1 MKNFKNLLLG
11 VGLMSAMLSS
21 CGSAPTS
28 ALTLSGLIPAAFDS
42 TIYGKDTKLIVLK
55 NNKGMEV
62 CLTNYGGRVVSLCVP
77 DKNSIES

>member
-11 VGLMSAMLSS
+11 EG
-21 CGSAPTS
+21 
-28 ALTLSGLIPAAFDS
+28 SGLNPAAFDS

-62 CLTNYGGRVVSLCVP
+62 CLTNYGGRVVSLSVP

>member
-11 VGLMSAMLSS
+11 VSLMSAMLSS
-21 CGSAPTS
+21 GGSAPTS
-28 ALTLSGLIPAAFDS
+28 ALTLSGLNPAAFDS

-62 CLTNYGGRVVSLCVP
+62 CLTNYGGRVVSLSVP

>member
-1 MKNFKNLLLG
+1 MKKFKNLLLG

-21 CGSAPTS
+21 GGSAPTS

-62 CLTNYGGRVVSLCVP
+62 CLTNYGGRVVSLSVP